1 MPECVPAGQKRLPGV
16 CGARQNVPGVQPGGA
31 RKENREAERF
41 GKAGRLNGAGLT
53 PPIMGRSGLRPP
65 AGSSPARPARGLRA
79 YEEAA
84 VRRMRNKDKIKSIS
98 ADSGVGSKGVKADP
112 RRTAMAARSI
122 LTYRRPAASGQA
134 DRSHK
139 RQVQRDVNAAPP
151 LEVHDQRVLYG
162 LKSPATCC
170 SHPFSDSSR
179 YRCPMAGGG

>member
-1 MPECVPAGQKRLPGV
+1 MRWM
-16 CGARQNVPGVQPGGA
+16 RN
-31 RKENREAERF
+31 
-41 GKAGRLNGAGLT
+41 
-53 PPIMGRSGLRPP
+53 
-65 AGSSPARPARGLRA
+65 
-79 YEEAA
+79 
-84 VRRMRNKDKIKSIS
+84 RNKDKSIS
-98 ADSGVGSKGVKADP
+98 ADSGVGDKGVKADP
-112 RRTAMAARSI
+112 RRTGMAARSI